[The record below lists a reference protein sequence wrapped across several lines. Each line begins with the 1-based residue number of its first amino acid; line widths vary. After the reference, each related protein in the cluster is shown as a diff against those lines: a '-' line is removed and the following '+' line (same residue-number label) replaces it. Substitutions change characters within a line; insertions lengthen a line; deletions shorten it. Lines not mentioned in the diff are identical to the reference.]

1 MKKSV
6 ITKKS
11 YINDEEN
18 DYLDLTPK
26 QKLLSLPVN
35 SCSKPI
41 KIKNKKIHKLI
52 KLNEKMDKNLAYVSH
67 LNYKLI
73 LANDKLDRIKN
84 FKHNLRVCKSDDE
97 NDD

>member
-41 KIKNKKIHKLI
+41 KIKN
-52 KLNEKMDKNLAYVSH
+52 
-67 LNYKLI
+67 
-73 LANDKLDRIKN
+73 
-84 FKHNLRVCKSDDE
+84 
-97 NDD
+97 